1 MTNNKRKI
9 SDMDDEGV
17 LKVIWLLIFVHQ
29 SNFEFTFDGGR
40 CSGHNR
46 RIQFAFSSKE
56 KAIFAMPEVMDKYCP
71 HGTDWRNGLKGF
83 GRSEYDNYL
92 RYSYFGDSILD
103 EGVLLDNTGNTGS
116 DMVQVSIKM
125 MEVDPLIR

>member
-1 MTNNKRKI
+1 MANKRKLI
-9 SDMDDEGV
+9 DMHNEDV
-17 LKVIWLLIFVHQ
+17 LKVVWLLIFVHQ
-29 SNFEFTFDGGR
+29 SNVELRFDDRECYGQ
-40 CSGHNR
+40 NR
-46 RIQFAFSSKE
+46 RIQFVFSSKE

-103 EGVLLDNTGNTGS
+103 EGVLIDNTDSDGS

-125 MEVDPLIR
+125 MDVDPPLR